1 VFRGRDQV
9 LEEDVVDIKQIVLER
24 DLNPYHSFFSSFF
37 AGLGEL
43 GMLNQGSINIV
54 SNRAADYLY
63 SYLEAKEIL
72 PDINLVP
79 GDTST
84 EVIKN
89 LILYVNKI
97 LSLVG
102 EYDFKD
108 AENDQAVLLIAGNTC
123 RICPKGVGGA
133 AVKGTLCPVPS
144 LVERLV
150 NNIAQKEILELV
162 TAGIE
167 KEGSTCK
174 AYYRVLS

>member
-1 VFRGRDQV
+1 MA
-9 LEEDVVDIKQIVLER
+9 DIKQIVLER

-54 SNRAADYLY
+54 SKRAAGYLY

-72 PDINLVP
+72 PDMEVVP
-79 GDTST
+79 GNTPT
-84 EVIKN
+84 EVTKN

-108 AENDQAVLLIAGNTC
+108 VEIDQAVLLITGNTC

-133 AVKGTLCPVPS
+133 ELKGTLCPIPNLVES
-144 LVERLV
+144 LV
-150 NNIAQKEILELV
+150 NQIAQKDMLELI
-162 TAGIE
+162 TTGIE
-167 KEGSTCK
+167 KDGPTCK
-174 AYYRVLS
+174 AYFKILNE